1 MFDAQRPGT
10 RTLLGLLFLA
20 GALASCDQVLAQA
33 VKKQGE
39 VRGKAAPGKADAN
52 AQKQEEIREKAA
64 PAKVDAESQKQGEV
78 RGKITVART
87 ESDVAKA
94 PIIDRYSTHRPA
106 MTGMEHSSAQQ
117 QPYQLS
123 EKAVVYLESESI
135 KAVSF
140 APPAVHPILDQRDL
154 MFHPQ
159 VLPVLIGTTVD
170 FPNRDNLFHNVFS
183 YSQPKEFDLG
193 RYPTGT
199 QKSVRFDKPGI
210 VRVYC
215 DIHSHMNATIL
226 VLENPYFVVPDDQG
240 LFSIKNIP
248 GGTYTV
254 KFWCG
259 RELAGSQTITV
270 KGGDAVNVNFTY

>member
-1 MFDAQRPGT
+1 MSKPRHPGRRILT
-10 RTLLGLLFLA
+10 GLLLLGGAMAFGNQMTAQEAKKA
-20 GALASCDQVLAQA
+20 G
-33 VKKQGE
+33 
-39 VRGKAAPGKADAN
+39 
-52 AQKQEEIREKAA
+52 EI
-64 PAKVDAESQKQGEV
+64 
-78 RGKITVART
+78 RGKITIARPDA
-87 ESDVAKA
+87 DVQKL
-94 PIIDRYSTHRPA
+94 PSIDRYSTHRPA
-106 MTGMEHSSAQQ
+106 LTGTESQPSTPSS
-117 QPYQLS
+117 YGLS
-123 EKAVVYLESESI
+123 ERAVVYLESESLRGQNY
-135 KAVSF
+135 KA
-140 APPAVHPILDQRDL
+140 PETHPVLDQKDL
-154 MFHPQ
+154 TFHPQ

-226 VLENPYFVVPDDQG
+226 ILENPYFAIPDDQG
-240 LFSIKNIP
+240 TYAIKNVP

-259 RELAGSQTITV
+259 RELVGTQSVTV
-270 KGGDAVNVNFTY
+270 KNGDVVNVNFTN

>member
-1 MFDAQRPGT
+1 MFDAQHPGR

-20 GALASCDQVLAQA
+20 SALSCGNQVLAQA

-39 VRGKAAPGKADAN
+39 VRGKVAPGKADAN
-52 AQKQEEIREKAA
+52 AQKQGEVHEKVA
-64 PAKVDAESQKQGEV
+64 PAKVDADSLKQGEV
-78 RGKITVART
+78 RGRFTIARA
-87 ESDVAKA
+87 DADA
-94 PIIDRYSTHRPA
+94 PKTPMIDRYSTHRPA
-106 MTGMEHSSAQQ
+106 LTGSENASLGQM
-117 QPYQLS
+117 PYKLS
-123 EKAVVYLESESI
+123 ERVVVYLESET
-135 KAVSF
+135 ARTQAF
-140 APPAVHPILDQRDL
+140 APPAAHPILDQRDL
-154 MFHPQ
+154 AFHPQ
-159 VLPVLIGTTVD
+159 VLPILVGTTVD

-240 LFSIKNIP
+240 SFSIKNVP
-248 GGTYTV
+248 SGTYAV

-259 RELAGSQTITV
+259 RELAGTQSITV
-270 KGGDAVNVNFTY
+270 KGGDVVSVNFTY